1 MITRLH
7 KKLWSLFFTLA
18 LLVMSGC
25 VGSENT
31 PQEFTDQYYDLRG
44 LLLDQLE
51 LLDSVNPQLV
61 KTAEIEDKT
70 EKEVFTPDSAGWAN
84 ELDAFFQTDINKPVL
99 RDMYLIKDTVDGNL
113 QQRIYRHLESDAAG
127 VRYLK
132 VSYREKL
139 NEVRKIQALYVE
151 KNALYESSRL
161 LQLQFEE
168 NASELRLKGYG
179 VDGFQKMILKDT
191 VYYQLQ
197 AEVNY

>member
-1 MITRLH
+1 
-7 KKLWSLFFTLA
+7 
-18 LLVMSGC
+18 MSGC